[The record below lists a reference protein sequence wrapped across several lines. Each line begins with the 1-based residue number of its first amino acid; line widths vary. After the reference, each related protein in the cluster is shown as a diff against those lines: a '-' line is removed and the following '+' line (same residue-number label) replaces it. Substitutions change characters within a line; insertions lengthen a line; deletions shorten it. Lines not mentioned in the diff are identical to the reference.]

1 MPNTEGN
8 FTDQIQDNKLQIL
21 GKLTASLIHEI
32 RNPLSAIKLNLDYM
46 KMIESEMPAEAVDSV
61 DVCKDAL
68 NRIQYLIDNLLTFS
82 RKKINGKKSC
92 SINDISRSA
101 FDIMH
106 STAES
111 KKIKLILDL
120 DESLPN
126 GNFDKS
132 QLLQVFLNLIT
143 NAIESFETEG
153 EIKIRT
159 YKDNTGHIIWEVID
173 NGSGI
178 NDDYKNKIFQ
188 DFFTSKIKGTGLGL
202 SVCKMLLKECEADL
216 DFESTEGIGT
226 RFFIKFNPSLIK
238 ENAAI
243 QDINHR

>member
-1 MPNTEGN
+1 MPNIEGN

-61 DVCKDAL
+61 NVCKDAL
-68 NRIQYLIDNLLTFS
+68 NRIQYLIDNVLTFT
-82 RKKINGKKSC
+82 RKKINGKKFC

-111 KKIKLILDL
+111 KKIKLTLEL
-120 DESLPN
+120 DENLPN
-126 GNFDKS
+126 GYFDKS

-143 NAIESFETEG
+143 NAIESFEDEG
-153 EIKIRT
+153 EIKIKT
-159 YKDNTGHIIWEVID
+159 YREDPGCIIWEISD

-178 NDDYKNKIFQ
+178 DDEHKDKIFQ

-202 SVCKMLLKECEADL
+202 SVCKMLLKEYEADL
-216 DFESTEGIGT
+216 DFKSTKGIGT
-226 RFFIKFNPSLIK
+226 KFFIKFNSSVIK
-238 ENAAI
+238 EDAAI
-243 QDINHR
+243 QNINH